1 MFANRTFLAPLAVT
15 ALLALVACGGD
26 SPTASASAV
35 GTFALETV
43 NGKALPHV
51 LVDTVFQGTVLRV
64 EVVSPSMM
72 KLKADMSFQF
82 IITTRVTAS
91 GIPPMV
97 EADTATG
104 TYSLAG
110 RHLSMTA
117 SGSTIQGDWDGVN
130 SLVLNA
136 TPDVLVF
143 RR

>member
-1 MFANRTFLAPLAVT
+1 MFADRTFLAPVAAA
-15 ALLALVACGGD
+15 ALLALAACGGD
-26 SPTASASAV
+26 SPTASASVV

-43 NGKALPHV
+43 NGRALPHV
-51 LVDTVFQGTVLRV
+51 IADSAFQGGTMRV

-82 IITTRVTAS
+82 IVTIKVSAS
-91 GIPPMV
+91 GIPPVV

-117 SGSTIQGDWDGVN
+117 SGSTIQGDWDGAN
-130 SLVLNA
+130 SLVLTA